1 MISPY
6 WFKLHHWKKKK
17 DLLNLSVLSVTLT
30 RFGATPGMTLHRPF
44 QCPQEYILE
53 RICLPFPKSKSLF
66 PHYAFFK
73 LKRKR
78 HFPPTDKDH
87 TLLCHIRCFGNTLS
101 LLEIGHHRVLSVRL
115 VVEAALNEIMRN
127 RITRNLL
134 NHYFAHKLSN
144 GGNLSYVC
152 ML

>member
-1 MISPY
+1 M
-6 WFKLHHWKKKK
+6 
-17 DLLNLSVLSVTLT
+17 LT
-30 RFGATPGMTLHRPF
+30 RFRATPGMPLHRPF

-53 RICLPFPKSKSLF
+53 HICLPFPKSKSLF

-101 LLEIGHHRVLSVRL
+101 PLEIGHHRVLSVRL
-115 VVEAALNEIMRN
+115 VVEAALSEIMRN